1 MNKLAFLIA
10 LFMLN
15 ISFSGCLEAEDKR
28 IVIEEPGLFDFD
40 KEIPETTWYHY
51 SGGVNAIVKESLSD
65 NISGNKKNF
74 WTQVIY

>member
-10 LFMLN
+10 IFMLN

-40 KEIPETTWYHY
+40 QEIPETTWYHY
-51 SGGVNAIVKESLSD
+51 AGGVNAIGKCSVS
-65 NISGNKKNF
+65 N
-74 WTQVIY
+74 